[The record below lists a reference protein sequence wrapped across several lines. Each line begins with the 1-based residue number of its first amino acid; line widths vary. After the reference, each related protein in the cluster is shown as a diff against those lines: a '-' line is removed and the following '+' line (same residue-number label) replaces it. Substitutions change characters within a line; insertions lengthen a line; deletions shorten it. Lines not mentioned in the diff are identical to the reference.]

1 MSDHFDTLGGKTKQI
16 FHFLNICNVI
26 VLLQTFVEEIT
37 FRHFEFTSQL
47 MSTILKNYLGNI
59 TTLMFSVMN
68 ELNEKRQYVSI
79 LYIAY

>member
-37 FRHFEFTSQL
+37 FRHFEFMSQL
-47 MSTILKNYLGNI
+47 LSTILKNYLGNI
-59 TTLMFSVMN
+59 ATLMFSVMN
-68 ELNEKRQYVSI
+68 ELNEK
-79 LYIAY
+79 